1 MATAS
6 QFDEEERHSYALILR
21 CVLETD
27 LLVVRTGGELS
38 TGTGFLLT
46 PDGFDNRVDIFVRF
60 FLFLTTKRIIN
71 TVKTARA
78 AITTN
83 SISQSIYVPPP
94 LYTKILS
101 PDHLLNN
108 ETLVNTAQCRKLST

>member
-46 PDGFDNRVDIFVRF
+46 PDGFDNRVDIFARF
-60 FLFLTTKRIIN
+60 FLFLTTKRITKRIIN

-83 SISQSIYVPPP
+83 
-94 LYTKILS
+94 
-101 PDHLLNN
+101 
-108 ETLVNTAQCRKLST
+108 